1 MVLSGST
8 GRRRM
13 RVACSLVV
21 VMCFGGLVVLQSSP
35 ASAGLRDRIPGTKA
49 QKALDNEAT
58 GVSGEEK
65 PAAEGVYEG
74 PKKIIAAT
82 KFKSTVGAQPDCG
95 EATGAMLSEA
105 LMATGRFIVVE
116 RAEVADIV
124 KEQDMGVEGRITQAT
139 AAKFG
144 NMLGASILVMGTVT
158 QYEEQAA
165 GRGGGVGLPIPGV
178 GGSVSLGG
186 NKMTAFVKV
195 NIRLVD
201 TETGKILSTHNADGT
216 AESKGRRL
224 GGGIR
229 GVSAQGNTST
239 KTPIGQALQK
249 AIDEAVAHISKT
261 MEGVPFF
268 AKVADV
274 SGSEIIINA
283 GTNRNMKE
291 GMVLTGYKIVKEIKD
306 PDTGLVMAV
315 KEEATGKIKIDRTE
329 EKISYATKTEGS
341 ISMGQKLKLN

>member
-1 MVLSGST
+1 MGLSRST
-8 GRRRM
+8 RRR
-13 RVACSLVV
+13 RAGITCSLVV
-21 VMCFGGLVVLQSSP
+21 VLCFGAFIVLQSSP
-35 ASAGLRDRIPGTKA
+35 AWAGLLGKITGKDA
-49 QKALDNEAT
+49 EKALDNEAT

-116 RAEVADIV
+116 RAEVDDLI
-124 KEQDMGVEGRITQAT
+124 KEQDMGVEGRVTQAT

-158 QYEEQAA
+158 QFEEQAA
-165 GRGGGVGLPIPGV
+165 GRGGGIGLPVPGI
-178 GGSVSLGG
+178 GSVSLGG

-195 NIRLVD
+195 NLRMVD

-216 AESKGRRL
+216 ASGSGKGL
-224 GGGIR
+224 GVGIK
-229 GVSAQGNTST
+229 GITAQGNTS
-239 KTPIGQALQK
+239 KQTPIGQALQD
-249 AIDEAVAHISKT
+249 AIDQAVAHIIT
-261 MEGVPFF
+261 VMEGVPFY
-268 AKVADV
+268 ARVADV

-283 GTNRNMKE
+283 GSNRNIKE
-291 GMVLTGYKIVKEIKD
+291 GMVLTGYKVDKEIKD
-306 PDTGLVMAV
+306 PDTGLVIAV
-315 KEEATGKIKIDRTE
+315 NEKETGKVKIDRVE
-329 EKISYATKTEGS
+329 EKVSYATKTEGS
-341 ISMGQKLKLN
+341 ISQGQKLKLN

>member
-8 GRRRM
+8 GRKRM
-13 RVACSLVV
+13 RMACSLVV
-21 VMCFGGLVVLQSSP
+21 VMCFGGLVVLQSGP
-35 ASAGLRDRIPGTKA
+35 AWAGWRDRLPGKKA
-49 QKALDNEAT
+49 EAALDNEAT

-65 PAAEGVYEG
+65 PPPEGVYEG

-116 RAEVADIV
+116 RAEVADITG
-124 KEQDMGVEGRITQAT
+124 EQDMGVEGRITQAT

-144 NMLGASILVMGTVT
+144 NMLGASVLVMGTVT
-158 QYEEQAA
+158 QFEEQAA
-165 GRGGGVGLPIPGV
+165 GKAGGIGLPVPGI
-178 GGSVSLGG
+178 GSVSLGG

-195 NIRLVD
+195 NLRLVD

-216 AESKGRRL
+216 ASGKGKGL
-224 GGGIR
+224 GLGIK
-229 GVSAQGNTST
+229 GISAQGSTSVQ
-239 KTPIGQALQK
+239 TPIGQALQD
-249 AIDEAVAHISKT
+249 AIDQAVAHISKT

-283 GTNRNMKE
+283 GSNRNMKE

-306 PDTGLVMAV
+306 PDTGLVIAV
-315 KEEATGKIKIDRTE
+315 TEEATGKVKIDRVD

-341 ISMGQKLKLN
+341 VTQGQKLKLN